1 MGKKQDE
8 LNQALLRDAFRFI
21 GVTAASAGDTI
32 SYQEAI
38 LLIGGR
44 LTYIARIL
52 REKNVK

>member
-1 MGKKQDE
+1 MGKKDKE
-8 LNQALLRDAFRFI
+8 LDLALVRDAFRII

-52 REKNVK
+52 REKNIK